1 MNANTRIQWL
11 HKKMS
16 LNGYPNAQRLAERFK
31 ISHRQ
36 AQRDLEY
43 LKKELG
49 APIAYD
55 NSRKGFYYT
64 QPYVLPLLFSSDNDD
79 SYIPEIFDVNSRREL
94 GADSSIIQMQ
104 IPYTATIEIRNKLT
118 VLELTNYIIAKKP
131 ANRYVC
137 EFHSIEKFI
146 GMLLSIEEDFR
157 VIEPYWL
164 RERLVRSARRVLQNN
179 EAETREDEQAADE
192 ALV

>member
-11 HKKMS
+11 HKKLTMGS
-16 LNGYPNAQRLAERFK
+16 YPNAQRLAERFK

-104 IPYTATIEIRNKLT
+104 IPYTATVEIRNKLT